1 MSEKTRIA
9 CIQMCVFNSVTNGN
23 TNANHA
29 RMPSIALQRIF
40 FFEVDSSANFLC
52 YGPWLKNYMGK
63 VRKHTYLKICCK
75 INWFATTWEFGALK
89 IREP

>member
-40 FFEVDSSANFLC
+40 F
-52 YGPWLKNYMGK
+52 LK
-63 VRKHTYLKICCK
+63 
-75 INWFATTWEFGALK
+75 
-89 IREP
+89 